1 MALKQITGK
10 DFAKSKGFK
19 DVSVGLLKNPFTNDV
34 SSVNNDNAIKQ
45 AIKNLILTTPGE
57 KPFQPTVGSK
67 VMDMLFEPLD
77 PFTADAVKDEI
88 INTVNQYEPRVEL
101 TKVDVTAIPE
111 GNKLNITLEYRIV
124 GLPIVETIEFVLQRP
139 E

>member
-1 MALKQITGK
+1 MALKTITSG
-10 DFAKSKGFK
+10 DFKKSRAFADILMSFK
-19 DVSVGLLKNPFTNDV
+19 RNPFTYDASIV
-34 SSVNNDNAIKQ
+34 RNDNAIKQ

>member
-1 MALKQITGK
+1 MPLEGVSQ
-10 DFAKSKGFK
+10 GFK
-19 DVSVGLLKNPFTNDV
+19 DISASFKSHPLTNDAIALKNASAV
-34 SSVNNDNAIKQ
+34 ARSVRNIVM
-45 AIKNLILTTPGE
+45 TFPGE